1 MIQSEVVAL
10 CFAAL
15 YVLLIIFII
24 FASKNKKLKQWSKQ
38 NTKNQELILR
48 NFGTDYW
55 GYMVGINFANV
66 GLLILIHNILG
77 NIILFLWPLVL
88 ILFSPINHW
97 YYNKLLEKSK
107 LKEQKQNE

>member
-1 MIQSEVVAL
+1 MTQSEVVAL

-15 YVLLIIFII
+15 FVLLIIFII

-55 GYMVGINFANV
+55 GYMIGTNFANV
-66 GLLILIHNILG
+66 GLLILIENILG
-77 NIILFLWPLVL
+77 IIVLFLWPLVL
-88 ILFSPINHW
+88 ILFSPIHHW

-107 LKEQKQNE
+107 LKEQNKK

>member
-15 YVLLIIFII
+15 FVLLIIFII

-55 GYMVGINFANV
+55 GYMIGINFANV
-66 GLLILIHNILG
+66 GLLILIQNILG
-77 NIILFLWPLVL
+77 IIVLFLWPLVL
-88 ILFSPINHW
+88 ILFSPIHHW

-107 LKEQKQNE
+107 LKEQNKK

>member
-55 GYMVGINFANV
+55 GYMIGTNFANV
-66 GLLILIHNILG
+66 GLLILIENILG
-77 NIILFLWPLVL
+77 IIVLFLWPLVL
-88 ILFSPINHW
+88 ILFSPIHHW

-107 LKEQKQNE
+107 LKEQNKK

>member
-1 MIQSEVVAL
+1 MTQSEVVAL

-15 YVLLIIFII
+15 FVLLILFII

-55 GYMVGINFANV
+55 GYMIGMNFANV
-66 GLLILIHNILG
+66 GLLILIEDILG
-77 NIILFLWPLVL
+77 IIVLFLWPLVL
-88 ILFSPINHW
+88 ILFSPIHHW

-107 LKEQKQNE
+107 LKEQNKK

>member
-1 MIQSEVVAL
+1 MTQKEIFTLAMVA
-10 CFAAL
+10 FF
-15 YVLLIIFII
+15 VLLILFII
-24 FASKNKKLKQWSKQ
+24 FASKNKKLKKRAKQ

-55 GYMVGINFANV
+55 GYMIGVNFANV

-77 NIILFLWPLVL
+77 NIVLFVWPLVL
-88 ILFSPINHW
+88 ILFLPINHW

-107 LKEQKQNE
+107 LREKKQNE

>member
-1 MIQSEVVAL
+1 MTQSEVVAL

-15 YVLLIIFII
+15 FVLLIIFII

-55 GYMVGINFANV
+55 GYMIGTNFANV
-66 GLLILIHNILG
+66 GLLILIQNILG
-77 NIILFLWPLVL
+77 IIVLFLWPLVL
-88 ILFSPINHW
+88 ILFSPIHHW

-107 LKEQKQNE
+107 LKEQNKK

>member
-1 MIQSEVVAL
+1 MTQSEIFAL
-10 CFAAL
+10 AIAAFF
-15 YVLLIIFII
+15 VLLIIFIV

-55 GYMVGINFANV
+55 GYMIGTNFANV
-66 GLLILIHNILG
+66 GLLIL
-77 NIILFLWPLVL
+77 
-88 ILFSPINHW
+88 FSPIHHW

-107 LKEQKQNE
+107 LKEQNKK

>member
-1 MIQSEVVAL
+1 MTQSEVVAL

-15 YVLLIIFII
+15 FVLLILFII
-24 FASKNKKLKQWSKQ
+24 FASKNKKLKQWGKQ

-55 GYMVGINFANV
+55 GYMIGINFANV
-66 GLLILIHNILG
+66 GLLILIQNILG
-77 NIILFLWPLVL
+77 IIVLFLWPLVL
-88 ILFSPINHW
+88 ILFSPIHHW

-107 LKEQKQNE
+107 LKEQNKK

>member
-1 MIQSEVVAL
+1 MTQSEVFAL
-10 CFAAL
+10 YFAAIF
-15 YVLLIIFII
+15 VLLILFII
-24 FASKNKKLKQWSKQ
+24 FASKNKKLKKRAKQ

-55 GYMVGINFANV
+55 GYMIGVNFANV

-77 NIILFLWPLVL
+77 NIVLFLWPLVL
-88 ILFSPINHW
+88 VLFSPINNW

-107 LKEQKQNE
+107 LREKKQNE

>member
-15 YVLLIIFII
+15 FVLLIIFII

-55 GYMVGINFANV
+55 GYMIGTNFANV
-66 GLLILIHNILG
+66 GLFILIQNILG
-77 NIILFLWPLVL
+77 IIVLFLWPLVL
-88 ILFSPINHW
+88 ILFSPIHHW

-107 LKEQKQNE
+107 LKEQNKK